1 MLPVSGN
8 FGKQIVY
15 STDIWTIYISTDEGV
30 RIVCLAYDRS
40 KVGETELFS
49 GMPKENLKEDQNT

>member
-15 STDIWTIYISTDEGV
+15 STDIWTIYISTGEGV

-49 GMPKENLKEDQNT
+49 GMPKENL